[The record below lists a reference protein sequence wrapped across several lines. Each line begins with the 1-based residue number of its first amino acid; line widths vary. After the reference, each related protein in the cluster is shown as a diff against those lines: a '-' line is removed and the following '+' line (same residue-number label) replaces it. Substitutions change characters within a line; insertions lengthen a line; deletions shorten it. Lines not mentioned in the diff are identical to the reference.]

1 MDTSLDWSG
10 GREHIPV
17 WPAERESRWFERSP
31 FSLGRGRP
39 ADGGGGVGG
48 GAYAVAHGLPGPGAM
63 RYLISYIRV
72 SNLLLLALAG
82 GVAFLTFVAVGRV
95 FPGEYIPESPDA
107 DEPYPFSLTPE
118 FPVDSAEDE
127 AALRAAVKAFLTD
140 TEWSETYKGS
150 EDWDFRDVAVLT
162 IIGGRVGVYG
172 EVVLPAPESRDGP
185 LAFTR

>member
-1 MDTSLDWSG
+1 
-10 GREHIPV
+10 
-17 WPAERESRWFERSP
+17 
-31 FSLGRGRP
+31 
-39 ADGGGGVGG
+39 
-48 GAYAVAHGLPGPGAM
+48 M

-118 FPVDSAEDE
+118 FPVASAEDE
-127 AALRAAVKAFLTD
+127 AALRAAVNAFLTD

-162 IIGGRVGVYG
+162 IVGGRVGVYG
-172 EVVLPAPESRDGP
+172 DVAFPAPVSRDGSLTFIRCGRAETWQREGGPPFRLGGLHVRLMDGDAFPWQVLP
-185 LAFTR
+185 LDVRGEMPGIEEIRRYVIGFEPCR